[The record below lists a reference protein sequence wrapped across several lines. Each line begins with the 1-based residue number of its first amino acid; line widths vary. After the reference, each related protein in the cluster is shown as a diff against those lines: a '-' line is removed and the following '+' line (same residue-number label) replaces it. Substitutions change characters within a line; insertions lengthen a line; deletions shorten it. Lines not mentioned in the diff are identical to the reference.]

1 MSSTMQAWRT
11 ALNVPKNQTY
21 NAVTSVLD
29 SITDYWYNTSTAS
42 SQKDYYVSDN
52 FFLRANT
59 NGMAIY
65 KTNVF
70 GTSNLTFGNYNNMTV
85 YKSGKCIIICV
96 NCTSATTSEYSAK
109 ATYIIDKTDNN
120 TGNSII
126 HMVSNSIS
134 SDVGDSYCKLFDDSN
149 TVEMTVYSPYNG
161 TYSLQPNTTTLAQI
175 APFCNSSL
183 GKKFDNLHGV
193 LSTPYMNKFV
203 DISGTKWLFTN
214 GFALSAGG
222 EVPTPTVVS

>member
-11 ALNVPKNQTY
+11 ALNVPKTQTY
-21 NAVTSVLD
+21 SAVTSVLD
-29 SITDYWYNTSTAS
+29 SITDYWDNRSTAS

-52 FFLRANT
+52 FFLRVNT
-59 NGMAIY
+59 SGMAIY
-65 KTNVF
+65 RYNNF
-70 GTSNLTFGNYNNMTV
+70 GTSNLSFGNYNNITV
-85 YKSGKCIIICV
+85 YKSGKCIIICA

-126 HMVSNSIS
+126 HMVSSSIS
-134 SDVGDSYCKLFDDSN
+134 SDVGDGYCKLFDDSN

-161 TYSLQPNTTTLAQI
+161 TYSLQPNTTLAQI

-183 GKKFDNLHGV
+183 NKKFDNLHGV